1 MPAISAPCLLC
12 FAHVTHGYAGLA
24 VSACA
29 GGSAGRDT
37 VGDVADEQLAGA
49 RPAPAASATGA
60 SPLSSYPGEKYGLP
74 EDGPASVPGLGRR
87 LAALFIDWVCCAL
100 IATGLLHSQYW
111 TLAIFGAET
120 YILLVLTGTTIGKRV
135 LGMRVARLDGKRIGL
150 GWGLVRTILL
160 LAVVPPLVI
169 DRDRRGL
176 HDKAANTIVVRI

>member
-1 MPAISAPCLLC
+1 
-12 FAHVTHGYAGLA
+12 
-24 VSACA
+24 
-29 GGSAGRDT
+29 
-37 VGDVADEQLAGA
+37 VAEEKLAGA
-49 RPAPAASATGA
+49 RPDRTAPATDAPQLSA
-60 SPLSSYPGEKYGLP
+60 YPGEKYGLP

-87 LAALFIDWVCCAL
+87 LAALFVDWILCAI

-111 TLAIFGAET
+111 TLAFFAAET
-120 YILLVLTGTTIGKRV
+120 YILMVLTGTTIGKRV
-135 LGMRVARLDGKRIGL
+135 LGMRVARLDGKRVGL